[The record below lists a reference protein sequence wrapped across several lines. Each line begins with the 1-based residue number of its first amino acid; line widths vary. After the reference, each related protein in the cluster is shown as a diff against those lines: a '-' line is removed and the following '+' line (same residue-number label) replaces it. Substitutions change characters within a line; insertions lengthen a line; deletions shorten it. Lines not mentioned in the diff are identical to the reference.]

1 MWYIFLRDPDRMCM
15 LSIEKRMLYRIRAKG
30 KGWVFSPKHFLDF
43 GSRKAIDLALFRLL
57 NRGDIRRIARG
68 IYDYPKIHP
77 QFGELSPSIDS
88 VAKLIA
94 EKNNS
99 QLKITGAE
107 AANALGLSTQVP
119 ARVVYLT
126 DGPSR
131 KIKIGNQT
139 IELRHASP
147 KVMATAGKASGTVIQ
162 ALKYIGKENVNSDVI
177 NKIKETLS
185 DEDKRQLKKDI
196 NAAPDWMRPLI
207 IEITE

>member
-1 MWYIFLRDPDRMCM
+1 M
-15 LSIEKRMLYRIRAKG
+15 LSIERRITYRIRAKG
-30 KGWVFSPKHFLDF
+30 RGWVFSPRHFLDF
-43 GSRKAIDLALFRLL
+43 GSRKAVDLALFKLN
-57 NRGDIRRIARG
+57 NRGDIRRLGRG
-68 IYDYPKIHP
+68 IYDYPKIHS
-77 QFGELSPSIDS
+77 QLGVLSPSIDS

-119 ARVVYLT
+119 ARIVYLT

-131 KIKIGNQT
+131 KIKIGKQT
-139 IELRHASP
+139 IEFRHASP

-162 ALKYIGKENVNSDVI
+162 ALQYIGKDDVNSDVI

-185 DEDKRQLKKDI
+185 DEDKRELKKNM
-196 NAAPDWMRPLI
+196 NAAPDWMRPV
-207 IEITE
+207 ITEIIG

>member
-1 MWYIFLRDPDRMCM
+1 MA
-15 LSIEKRMLYRIRAKG
+15 SIEDRIIYRIRAKG
-30 KGWVFSPKHFLDF
+30 RGWVFSPSHFLDF
-43 GSRKAIDLALFRLL
+43 GSRKAVDLALFRLV
-57 NRGDIRRIARG
+57 NRGTIRRLARG

-77 QFGELSPSIDS
+77 QLGALSPSIDS

-119 ARVVYLT
+119 ARIVYLT

-131 KIKIGNQT
+131 KIKIGKQT

-147 KVMATAGKASGTVIQ
+147 KKMATAGKASGTVIQ
-162 ALKYIGKENVNSDVI
+162 ALQYIGKENVNSEMVS
-177 NKIKETLS
+177 KIKETLS
-185 DEDKRQLKKDI
+185 GDDKKQL
-196 NAAPDWMRPLI
+196 R
-207 IEITE
+207 E

>member
-1 MWYIFLRDPDRMCM
+1 M
-15 LSIEKRMLYRIRAKG
+15 LSIESRMLYRIRAKG
-30 KGWVFSPKHFLDF
+30 RGWVFSPKHFLDF

-57 NRGDIRRIARG
+57 TRDEIRRLARG

-77 QFGELSPSIDS
+77 QLGVLSPSIDS

-119 ARVVYLT
+119 ARIVYLT

-131 KIKIGNQT
+131 KIKIGKQT

-162 ALKYIGKENVNSDVI
+162 ALKYIGKENVNADIV

-185 DEDKRQLKKDI
+185 DQDKRELKKDM
-196 NAAPDWMRPLI
+196 NAAPDWMRPVI
-207 IEITE
+207 SEITE

>member
-1 MWYIFLRDPDRMCM
+1 MPTDKE
-15 LSIEKRMLYRIRAKG
+15 LSVEKRMLYRIRAKG
-30 KGWVFSPKHFLDF
+30 EGWVFSPKHFLDF
-43 GSRKAIDLALFRLL
+43 GSRDAVDKAFSRLVEQE
-57 NRGDIRRIARG
+57 DIRRLGRG

-77 QFGELSPSIDS
+77 QFGVLSPSIDS

-119 ARVVYLT
+119 ARIVYLT
-126 DGPSR
+126 DGPTR
-131 KIKIGNQT
+131 KIKIGKQT

-162 ALKYIGKENVNSDVI
+162 ALKYIGKENVDSDVV

-185 DEDKRQLKKDI
+185 DEDKRELKKDM

-207 IEITE
+207 VKIAE

>member
-1 MWYIFLRDPDRMCM
+1 M
-15 LSIEKRMLYRIRAKG
+15 LSVEDRIAYRIRAKG
-30 KGWVFSPKHFLDF
+30 RGWVFSPKNFLDF
-43 GSRKAIDLALFRLL
+43 GSRKAVDLALYRLV
-57 NRGDIRRIARG
+57 NRGEIRRLGRG

-77 QFGELSPSIDS
+77 RLGVLSPSINS

-119 ARVVYLT
+119 ARIVYLT

-131 KIKIGNQT
+131 EIKIGNQT

-147 KVMATAGKASGTVIQ
+147 RVMATAGKASGTVIQ
-162 ALKYIGKENVNSDVI
+162 ALQYIGKDNVNSDMV

-185 DEDKRQLKKDI
+185 DDDKKQLKKDI
-196 NAAPDWMRPLI
+196 DTAPDWMRPIITEI
-207 IEITE
+207 IE

>member
-1 MWYIFLRDPDRMCM
+1 M
-15 LSIEKRMLYRIRAKG
+15 LSIERRITYRIRAKG
-30 KGWVFSPKHFLDF
+30 RGWVFSPRHFLDF
-43 GSRKAIDLALFRLL
+43 GSRKAVDLALFKLN
-57 NRGDIRRIARG
+57 NRGDIRRLGRG
-68 IYDYPKIHP
+68 IYDYPKIHS
-77 QFGELSPSIDS
+77 QLGVLSPSIDS

-119 ARVVYLT
+119 ARIVYLT

-131 KIKIGNQT
+131 KIKIGKQT
-139 IELRHASP
+139 IEFRHASP

-162 ALKYIGKENVNSDVI
+162 ALQYIGKDDVNSDVI

-185 DEDKRQLKKDI
+185 DEDKRELKKNM
-196 NAAPDWMRPLI
+196 NAAPDWMRPVI
-207 IEITE
+207 TEITG

>member
-1 MWYIFLRDPDRMCM
+1 MA
-15 LSIEKRMLYRIRAKG
+15 LSLQNRILYRIRAKG
-30 KGWVFSPKHFLDF
+30 RGWVFSARHFLDF
-43 GSRKAIDLALFRLL
+43 GKRDAVDKSLSRLAEQ
-57 NRGDIRRIARG
+57 GDIRRLNLG

-77 QFGELSPSIDS
+77 QLGVLSPSIDS

-119 ARVVYLT
+119 ARIIYLT

-131 KIKIGNQT
+131 KIKIGKQI

-147 KVMATAGKASGTVIQ
+147 KIMATAGKASGTVIQ
-162 ALKYIGKENVNSDVI
+162 ALQYIGKDNVNSDVVS
-177 NKIKETLS
+177 KIKETLS
-185 DEDKRQLKKDI
+185 DEHKKDLKKNMD
-196 NAAPDWMRPLI
+196 AAPDWMRSVI
-207 IEITE
+207 VEITG